1 MATPWIDALAAL
13 LAAEPTFGG
22 CALRAATRADEAML
36 FRLHRDGLREYVEA
50 TWGWNDA
57 WQEAHFAGHYMPARN
72 AIIERGPHH
81 AAIGRV
87 SLSRHWRA
95 LFLRDIEL
103 IAVERNRGLGAAIVR
118 GVLALARSEGRPVEL
133 FVLNC
138 NPARNLYARLGFKV
152 VGDDGARLT
161 MRAP

>member
-1 MATPWIDALAAL
+1 VTTPWIDALAAL

-22 CALRAATRADEAML
+22 CGLRPATRADEAML
-36 FRLHRDGLREYVEA
+36 FALHRDGLREYVDA

-57 WQEAHFAGHYMPARN
+57 WQEAHFSGHYAPVRN
-72 AIIERGPHH
+72 AVIERGSNRV
-81 AAIGRV
+81 AIGRV
-87 SLSRHWRA
+87 SLSLHWRA

-103 IAVERNRGLGAAIVR
+103 IAAERNRGLGGAVVR
-118 GVLALARSEGRPVEL
+118 GVLNLARAEGRPVEL

-138 NPARNLYARLGFKV
+138 NPARHLYARLGFRV

-161 MRAP
+161 MRAT